1 MPEATTTM
9 TPAPPQHMLA
19 LGRANEVRL
28 ARALLKRRVRAGRVN
43 VCEVIAGCPPEADG
57 MTLLDLLDSQPRWGT
72 YRCSKLL
79 ERLGLAEHKTVGSLT
94 ERQRNLLVDELRE
107 RGARQS

>member
-1 MPEATTTM
+1 MAEASMTM

-28 ARALLKRRVRAGRVN
+28 ARALLKRQVRGGMMS
-43 VCEVIAGCPPEADG
+43 VCDVIQCCPDEACG
-57 MTLLDLLDSQPRWGT
+57 MMLHDLLDSQPRWGT

-79 ERLGLAEHKTVGSLT
+79 EHVGLPQHRTVGSLT
-94 ERQRNLLVDELRE
+94 ERQRNALVEKLRE
-107 RGARQS
+107 CGA